1 VAPADLIVGCRSAFS
16 IISLSASKR
25 EKGKFMGPYMQRRT
39 VLLALTLGAL
49 GFSHAALA
57 ADPIKIGMVAPLTGP
72 GAESGRFQTQGAKL
86 AVDEINKA
94 GGVLGRPLELVIED
108 DQTTNPGVVLAFS
121 KLAGNADIAA
131 FLGPI
136 RSTQVHAMAPDALK
150 LGKPVMIG
158 GTDPALTHMGNP
170 WFFRFRPNDSYSARV
185 IADYGAKVLGK
196 RKWAI
201 VHSTDAFGT
210 AGMKNL
216 VESLKGMGIEPVL
229 VQGYPNNS
237 QDFTPVA
244 LAVKQSGADVMG
256 TYMTFEPDQ
265 GIFAKQLRQL
275 GVALTWVGSPT
286 TVTTTALKLAGPALY
301 GSYAVVDFNRD
312 SSEVAKAFAAKYE
325 AAYKSAPDIFGSWPY
340 DAVHVLARA
349 IGETNS
355 LEPEKIRRAILAVKG
370 YGGAEGTYNFDANG
384 DGLHGYNIVKNNNG
398 TIVFDKHIEFDD

>member
-1 VAPADLIVGCRSAFS
+1 MWPS
-16 IISLSASKR
+16 IPHR
-25 EKGKFMGPYMQRRT
+25 VF
-39 VLLALTLGAL
+39 LLALTLGVL
-49 GFSHAALA
+49 GVAHAVLA
-57 ADPIKIGMVAPLTGP
+57 ADPIRIGMVAPLTGP

-94 GGVLGRPLELVIED
+94 GGVLSRPFELVIED

-121 KLAGNADIAA
+121 KLAGDVSIAA

-136 RSTQVHAMAPDALK
+136 RSTQVHAMAPDVLK

-158 GTDPALTHMGNP
+158 GTDPVLTHMGNP
-170 WFFRFRPNDSYSARV
+170 WFFRFRPNDVYSARV

-210 AGMKNL
+210 NGMKNL

-229 VQGYPNNS
+229 IQGYPNNS

-312 SSEVAKAFAAKYE
+312 SSDAAKAFAAKYA
-325 AAYKSAPDIFGSWPY
+325 AAYRSAPDIFGSWPY

-349 IGETNS
+349 IGEAKG
-355 LEPEKIRRAILAVKG
+355 LEPDRIRRAILAVSG
-370 YGGAEGTYNFDANG
+370 YLGAEGTYKFDANG

-398 TIVFDKHIEFDD
+398 SVVFEKHIEFDD